1 MMTKTRRAAALI
13 GALCA
18 AGGML
23 AACGGSHKAA
33 DASVVLTRPAGPS
46 WQTDRLYRFAP
57 PRGPK
62 EKDFYLHSGHS
73 RPIVGTSR
81 YGCNPL
87 PKPIGIKNLDKAL
100 ASHPMASLIVDAL
113 PKTAQGSVVFVTT
126 RSALGHLGSIPGYT
140 LDVVL
145 RGVPLGEVKK
155 SGTATVP
162 HIGKYPYTAIK
173 RYRVGPGEPGL
184 LLDVGQVEEIDGRW
198 VPFLTFGTS
207 MNGAVTL
214 AKC

>member
-23 AACGGSHKAA
+23 AACGGNHKAA
-33 DASVVLTRPAGPS
+33 DASVVLTRPAGPL
-46 WQTDRLYRFAP
+46 WQIDRLYRFAP

-62 EKDFYLHSGHS
+62 EKDFYLHTGHK

-100 ASHPMASLIVDAL
+100 ASHPMASLVVDAL
-113 PKTAQGSVVFVTT
+113 PKTAQESVVFVTT

-140 LDVVL
+140 LGVVL

-155 SGTATVP
+155 SGTVTVP
-162 HIGKYPYTAIK
+162 RIGKYPYTAIK

-184 LLDVGQVEEIDGRW
+184 LLDTGQVEEIDGRW

-207 MNGAVTL
+207 MKGTFTL

>member
-1 MMTKTRRAAALI
+1 MTKTRRAAALI
-13 GALCA
+13 GAFCA

-23 AACGGSHKAA
+23 AACGGGHKAA
-33 DASVVLTRPAGPS
+33 APSVVLTRPAGPL
-46 WQTDRLYRFAP
+46 WHTDRLYRFAP

-62 EKDFYLHSGHS
+62 EKDFYLHTGHK

-87 PKPIGIKNLDKAL
+87 PQPIGIKNLDKAL

-113 PKTAQGSVVFVTT
+113 PKTAQESVVFVTA
-126 RSALGHLGSIPGYT
+126 RSALRHAGSVPVYT
-140 LDVVL
+140 LAVVL

-155 SGTATVP
+155 SGTVNVP
-162 HIGKYPYTAIK
+162 HIGKDPYTAVK
-173 RYRVGPGEPGL
+173 RYQVGPGEPGL
-184 LLDVGQVEEIDGRW
+184 LLDTGQVDEIDGRW

-207 MNGAVTL
+207 MDGAVTL

>member
-1 MMTKTRRAAALI
+1 
-13 GALCA
+13 
-18 AGGML
+18 
-23 AACGGSHKAA
+23 
-33 DASVVLTRPAGPS
+33 
-46 WQTDRLYRFAP
+46 
-57 PRGPK
+57 
-62 EKDFYLHSGHS
+62 
-73 RPIVGTSR
+73 
-81 YGCNPL
+81 
-87 PKPIGIKNLDKAL
+87 
-100 ASHPMASLIVDAL
+100 MASLIVDAL
-113 PKTAQGSVVFVTT
+113 PKTAQESVVFVTA
-126 RSALGHLGSIPGYT
+126 RSALGHLDSVPGYT
-140 LDVVL
+140 LGVVL

-155 SGTATVP
+155 SGTAAVP